1 MTARSSTTHALTAL
15 AAALAAFLGSG
26 PRVPAQQAG
35 IAQAPAPTFFLQV
48 SPQGGGRC
56 VTIPNRQPAQGQTL
70 EMQDCNNS
78 PAQIFT
84 YDRTNMHLVTGGL
97 CVDADNGQ
105 PGTLVKLSSCA
116 GNANQVWKI
125 EQKDN
130 FMKLVGINSLCFDIR
145 YGSTS
150 AGALLQVWDCGDAE
164 PNQLWRFSRP

>member
-1 MTARSSTTHALTAL
+1 MVRSTTSRALTAL
-15 AAALAAFLGSG
+15 TAALPAFLGSA
-26 PRVPAQQAG
+26 PRLLAEEAG
-35 IAQAPAPTFFLQV
+35 TQAPAAAFFLQI

-56 VTIPNRQPAQGQTL
+56 VTIPSRQSAQGDTL

-78 PAQIFT
+78 PSQIFT
-84 YDRTNMHLVTGGL
+84 YDRANMHLRTGGL
-97 CVDADNGQ
+97 CVDADDGQ
-105 PGTLVKLSSCA
+105 PGTLVKLSSCD
-116 GNANQVWKI
+116 GKANQVWKI

-130 FMKLVGINSLCFDIR
+130 FVKLIGINGLCFDIR